1 MHPVDED
8 GDSMQSDF
16 LVDTQVVGRAVTLA
30 LSGELDLVSSPILE
44 EAFERVY
51 ETEAELIIVDLRG
64 LEFMDSTG
72 LHRLVAAQQRA
83 VQSGRRFGLVRGS
96 EQVQRLFDLT
106 GIGELLTIVDSP
118 EGLLEVDQT
127 PGAP

>member
-1 MHPVDED
+1 MHPSVDA
-8 GDSMQSDF
+8 GHMQNDF
-16 LVDTQVVGRAVTLA
+16 HVDTQARGRVVTLT
-30 LSGELDLVSSPILE
+30 LSGELDLVSSPLLE
-44 EAFERVY
+44 EALEHTRALD
-51 ETEAELIIVDLRG
+51 AELIIVDLRR

-83 VQSGRRFGLVRGS
+83 VQSGRRFGLVRGG

-106 GIGELLTIVDSP
+106 GIGEMLTMVDSP
-118 EGLLEVDQT
+118 DELLEVDQT

>member
-1 MHPVDED
+1 
-8 GDSMQSDF
+8 MQSDF
-16 LVDTQVVGRAVTLA
+16 VVDSQITGRAVTLS
-30 LSGELDLVSSPILE
+30 LSGELDLMASPALDAALE
-44 EAFERVY
+44 RAY
-51 ETEAELIIVDLRG
+51 ESDPELIVIDLRR

-83 VQSGRRFGLVRGS
+83 VQSGRRFGVVRGA

-106 GIGELLTIVDSP
+106 GIAELLTIVDAP
-118 EGLLEVDQT
+118 EELVEVDQT